1 VKRSRQQMQF
11 PLKQAGVAGVQLY
24 KSTQMSHAVYVDK
37 ITGQTNLVV
46 TGIGNM
52 PGHTNLNI
60 PAKMNADIS
69 RLTGIQSLAW
79 QHVHQNAAQ
88 RNIQ

>member
-1 VKRSRQQMQF
+1 MQF

-24 KSTQMSHAVYVDK
+24 QSAQMGHAVYVDK

-46 TGIGNM
+46 TRIGNM

-60 PAKMNADIS
+60 PAKMNTDIS
-69 RLTGIQSLAW
+69 RLPGIQREAERWRGMSGG
-79 QHVHQNAAQ
+79 Q
-88 RNIQ
+88 RQFQW